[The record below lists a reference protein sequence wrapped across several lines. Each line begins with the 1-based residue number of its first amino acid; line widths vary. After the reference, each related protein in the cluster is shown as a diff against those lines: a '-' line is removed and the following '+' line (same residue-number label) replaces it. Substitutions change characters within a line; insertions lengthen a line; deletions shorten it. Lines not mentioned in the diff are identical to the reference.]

1 MALSW
6 PGQAAISTIW
16 CVTGM
21 PGKGA
26 WLDQAWLIFFF
37 LSLYIVGGGIHI
49 AVIQN
54 SAGST
59 RTAIVWPLIAV
70 ADNACERRLLAK

>member
-1 MALSW
+1 M
-6 PGQAAISTIW
+6 
-16 CVTGM
+16 TGM

-26 WLDQAWLIFFF
+26 WLDQAGVVFFF
-37 LSLYIVGGGIHI
+37 LSMYIVGGGIHI

-59 RTAIVWPLIAV
+59 RTAAVWPLIGFAAV
-70 ADNACERRLLAK
+70 ALGVYIGG